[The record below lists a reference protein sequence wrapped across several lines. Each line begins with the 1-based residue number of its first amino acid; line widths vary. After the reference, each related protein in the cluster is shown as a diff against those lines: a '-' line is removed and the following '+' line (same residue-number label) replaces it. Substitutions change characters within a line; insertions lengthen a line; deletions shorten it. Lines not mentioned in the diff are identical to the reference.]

1 MTIALV
7 GFALVLAFAFVG
19 VPLGFSMMVVG
30 MVGFMM
36 LRGFEPG
43 LSMVTQQVLS
53 LGLDP
58 GFAVLPLYILMGG
71 LVARARLSD
80 DLYEASNA
88 ALGHLKGGLAIA
100 TIAAC
105 GGFAAICGSSTAS
118 ALAMGKI
125 AIPSMRRYK
134 YPDGLSLGV
143 VAAGGTLGFLIPPST
158 AMIIYGL
165 LTSTDIAQLFVA
177 GILPGLFSVLL
188 LMGTVVILVTIWPE
202 MGPAGPRASW
212 SEMFVALGKVWGIV
226 FLFFFILGG
235 IFFGLFTTTEAGGM
249 GAVGALA
256 FAVGRRKL
264 GLWGFFQALI
274 EAGRTTAM
282 IFTVAFGTLV
292 LNQFINVSGLPRAV
306 METIEYFGIG
316 PVGTM
321 VLICV
326 IYLLLGIVVEGIGMI
341 FLTVPLFLPI
351 VQSMGFDLIW
361 FGIIVVIAVEISL
374 IHPPIGLNAFLMKTL
389 APEVPLNVI
398 FRGLAPFVVA
408 QIVVLFSI
416 MMFPQIALFLPSLMK

>member
-7 GFALVLAFAFVG
+7 GFALVLVFAFVG
-19 VPLGFSMMVVG
+19 VPLGFSMMIVG
-30 MVGFMM
+30 MVGFMIF
-36 LRGFEPG
+36 RGIEPG

-88 ALGHLKGGLAIA
+88 MLGHLKGGLAIA

-177 GILPGLFSVLL
+177 GILPGILSVFL
-188 LMGTVVILVTIWPE
+188 LMTTVVILVTIWPE
-202 MGPAGPRASW
+202 MGPAGPRATW
-212 SEMFVALGKVWGIV
+212 TEALIAFGKVWGIV
-226 FLFFFILGG
+226 FLFVFILGG

-264 GLWGFFQALI
+264 DFWGFVQSLI

-282 IFTVAFGTLV
+282 IFTIAFGTLV

-306 METIEYFGIG
+306 MDTIEYFGIG
-316 PVGTM
+316 PAGTM
-321 VLICV
+321 ALICV

-341 FLTVPLFLPI
+341 FLTVPLFLPV
-351 VQSMGFDLIW
+351 VQAMGFDLIW
-361 FGIIVVIAVEISL
+361 FGVIVVIAVEISL

-389 APEVPLNVI
+389 APEVPLGVI

-408 QIVVLFSI
+408 QIVVLLLI
-416 MMFPQIALFLPSLMK
+416 MMFPQIALFLPSLMN